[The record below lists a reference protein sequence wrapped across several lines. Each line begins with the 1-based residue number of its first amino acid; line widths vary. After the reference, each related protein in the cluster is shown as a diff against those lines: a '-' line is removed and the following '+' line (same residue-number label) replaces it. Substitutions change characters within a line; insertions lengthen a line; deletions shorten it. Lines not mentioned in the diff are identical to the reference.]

1 MTLSQFPPV
10 CDYCAHCDADLTV
23 DTLWEV
29 PGVPAVFCY
38 ACAKDLARAV
48 SHGHVTLADL
58 TSTYSEEDSATVTDK
73 PLTASSAN
81 DSLSRTRN
89 P

>member
-1 MTLSQFPPV
+1 MLFPPV

-23 DTLWEV
+23 ENLWQV
-29 PGVPAVFCY
+29 PGVSAIFCY

-48 SHGHVTLADL
+48 SHGHMTLADL
-58 TSTYSEEDSATVTDK
+58 TATYTEDYITVTDK
-73 PLTASSAN
+73 PLTDPSDN

>member
-1 MTLSQFPPV
+1 M
-10 CDYCAHCDADLTV
+10 
-23 DTLWEV
+23 
-29 PGVPAVFCY
+29 FCY